1 MPFKALHLA
10 DIHIGMENYGRI
22 DPDTGLHT
30 RLQDFVKCLGFAVE
44 TALEEEVDL
53 VLFAG
58 DAYRTCDPNPTHQRA
73 FAAQFRRFSDAGIP
87 VVMIVGN
94 HDNPVS
100 FGKATSIDIFG
111 TLNRGE
117 VRIVA
122 RPERLVI
129 DTKSGKAQV
138 ACLPWPM
145 KSTIMTQEQYKG
157 LSETEIRTQIE
168 DICTRIIQTFAD
180 EMIPDHPAFLMSHIT
195 ATDATLA
202 GTERAAVIGHDPT
215 ILTSVLANPAF
226 DYVALGHVHKFQDL
240 NPSGEP
246 HVIYPGSVERVDF
259 GEEHE
264 ACGFCIVEY
273 EGKGQ
278 TSYRFIETPARPFVT
293 IDVEIPPDEPPTE
306 YMIRAIRRR
315 NLTNAV
321 VRVIYT
327 VAEEQQH
334 LADIKEVRE
343 ALEEAFLVA
352 SIIRKTEAP
361 ERVRRASV
369 SEELN
374 IQEALDRYFENNPTL
389 KPFVEDMK
397 SYARQLEHELFEEEL
412 GRMQNVEPGAKE

>member
-10 DIHIGMENYGRI
+10 DIHIGMENYGRT

-30 RLQDFVKCLGFAVE
+30 RLQDFVRCLDFAVT
-44 TALEEEVDL
+44 TALDEEVDL

-73 FAAQFRRFSDAGIP
+73 FAGQFRRFSDAGIP

-94 HDNPVS
+94 HDHPVA

-111 TLNRGE
+111 TLNMNE
-117 VRIVA
+117 VRIVSK
-122 RPERLVI
+122 PERLVI
-129 DTKSGKAQV
+129 DTKNGSAQV
-138 ACLPWPM
+138 ACLPWPT
-145 KSTIMTQEQYKG
+145 KSTLMTQEEYKG
-157 LSETEIRTQIE
+157 LSEDDVRMKIE
-168 DICTRIIQTFAD
+168 DICTQIIQSFAE
-180 EMIPDHPAFLMSHIT
+180 EMTDDAPAFLMSHIT
-195 ATDATLA
+195 ATDARLA

-240 NPSGEP
+240 NPHGNP

-264 ACGFCIVEY
+264 SCGFCIVEY
-273 EGKGQ
+273 EGKEN
-278 TSYRFIETPARPFVT
+278 TSFRFIETPARPFVT
-293 IDVEIPPDEPPTE
+293 IAVDIPSEEPPTE
-306 YMIRAIRRR
+306 CMIRAIRQKD
-315 NLTNAV
+315 LTDAV

-334 LADIKEVRE
+334 LVNIKEVRE
-343 ALEEAFLVA
+343 ALDDAFLVA
-352 SIIRKTEAP
+352 SIVRKTEAP

-369 SEELN
+369 SEELDL
-374 IQEALDRYFENNPTL
+374 QEALDRYFENNPTL
-389 KPFVEDMK
+389 KPFVDDMK
-397 SYARQLEHELFEEEL
+397 TYARQLEHELFED
-412 GRMQNVEPGAKE
+412 GQSSPPDAAPGTKE

>member
-10 DIHIGMENYGRI
+10 DIHIGMENHGRI

-30 RLQDFVKCLGFAVE
+30 RLQDFVKCLDFAVE
-44 TALEEEVDL
+44 TGLKEQVDL

-111 TLNRGE
+111 TLNMHD
-117 VRIVA
+117 VRIAA
-122 RPERLVI
+122 RPERLII

-138 ACLPWPM
+138 ACLPWPT
-145 KSTIMTQEQYKG
+145 KSTLMTQEQYKG
-157 LSETEIRTQIE
+157 LSETEVRTKIE
-168 DICTRIIQTFAD
+168 DICTQIIQTFAE
-180 EMIPDHPAFLMSHIT
+180 EMTPEYPAFLMSHIT
-195 ATDATLA
+195 ATDAKLA

-215 ILTSVLANPAF
+215 ILTSALANPAF

-240 NPSGEP
+240 NPSGNP
-246 HVIYPGSVERVDF
+246 HVVYPGSVERVDF

-264 ACGFCIVEY
+264 TCGFCIVEY
-273 EGKGQ
+273 EGKGE

-293 IDVEIPPDEPPTE
+293 IDVDIPPDEPPTE
-306 YMIRAIRRR
+306 YMIRAIKRRD
-315 NLTNAV
+315 LTDAV

-334 LADIKEVRE
+334 LVNLKEVRDL
-343 ALEEAFLVA
+343 LEKAFLVA

-369 SEELN
+369 SEELSL
-374 IQEALDRYFENNPTL
+374 QEALDRYFENNPGL

-397 SYARQLEHELFEEEL
+397 SYALQLEHELFDE
-412 GRMQNVEPGAKE
+412 GQTRMHAIKPKAKE